1 MSDDQTRDYYR
12 RRAAEYEQIYYRDDE
27 ARRRELRAIASRLE
41 VLGKDRTV
49 LELAC
54 GTGYWTVVLSRTAQ
68 RVTAVDLSPEML
80 IEARRKDYGCPVDFV
95 QGDLYELPFSPG
107 QADLLALGFWFSHE
121 PRENLASFLDYLKTL
136 VDSEGTIWMVDNNP
150 PAEGPIS
157 HHVRYD
163 EHGNNYKRRFLDD
176 GTEFVILKN
185 YFEEAELRGIL
196 EPVFVI
202 DRLDYGTHYWS
213 VELRLR

>member
-1 MSDDQTRDYYR
+1 
-12 RRAAEYEQIYYRDDE
+12 
-27 ARRRELRAIASRLE
+27 
-41 VLGKDRTV
+41 
-49 LELAC
+49 
-54 GTGYWTVVLSRTAQ
+54 
-68 RVTAVDLSPEML
+68 
-80 IEARRKDYGCPVDFV
+80 
-95 QGDLYELPFSPG
+95 
-107 QADLLALGFWFSHE
+107 
-121 PRENLASFLDYLKTL
+121 
-136 VDSEGTIWMVDNNP
+136 MVDNNP